1 MPKKTVYSKRQLEK
15 DFNFTQAVRA
25 GQFLFISG
33 CISWDED
40 GKVVAPDDWDGQVR
54 NVYEELKSTLAHF
67 GLGFSDV
74 VKETVYTRSMDKIIG
89 SASVR
94 AEVLGDNEPFASTW
108 VEINRLVDPG
118 LLLEVEMTA
127 VFPD

>member
-1 MPKKTVYSKRQLEK
+1 MPKKSVYVKRQLEK
-15 DFNFTQAVRA
+15 DFNFCQAVRA

-54 NVYEELKSTLAHF
+54 NVYEELKATLAHYE
-67 GLGFSDV
+67 LGFSDV
-74 VKETVYTRSMDKIIG
+74 VKETVYTRSMDKMIA
-89 SASVR
+89 SAPVR
-94 AEVLGDNEPFASTW
+94 AEVLGDNEPFAATW

-127 VFPD
+127 VFPG